1 MFFKDAVVQSYPFVN
16 IANVAVACAW
26 RIVNLVSVIA
36 PREHVFSIFFK
47 YASCVV
53 LRGVWFLMFFK
64 DAVVQSD
71 RFVNIANVAVACAW
85 RIENVFSVI
94 APREHVFSIFFRYAS
109 CVVAWRLIF
118 DVFFLA
124 RKTYF
129 LLLNHFKRIM
139 FFFD

>member
-1 MFFKDAVVQSYPFVN
+1 MFFEDAVAQSVAFVN

-64 DAVVQSD
+64 DAVAQSVA
-71 RFVNIANVAVACAW
+71 FLNIANVAVVCAW
-85 RIENVFSVI
+85 RIVNLVSVI
-94 APREHVFSIFFRYAS
+94 APREHVFLIFFKYAS
-109 CVVAWRLIF
+109 CVVLRG
-118 DVFFLA
+118 V
-124 RKTYF
+124 
-129 LLLNHFKRIM
+129 
-139 FFFD
+139 